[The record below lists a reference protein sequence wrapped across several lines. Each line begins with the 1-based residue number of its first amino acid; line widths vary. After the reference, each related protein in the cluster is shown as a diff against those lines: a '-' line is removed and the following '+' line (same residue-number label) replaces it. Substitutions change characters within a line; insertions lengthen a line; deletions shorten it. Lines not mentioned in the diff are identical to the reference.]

1 LTEQEW
7 LACADSRPMLALL
20 RSRKTFLSRA
30 GRRKLRLYACACC
43 RGVWHLLGDQRSR
56 HAIEAAERH
65 ADGAATTEELGAAD
79 KAAGA
84 AADAAADA
92 VASRSMPPGNHA
104 ASAACAAAHSGV
116 TRQWGAALAAKEAA
130 LARQKA
136 AGRGRPDAWTAS
148 QVQPEERRWLACL
161 LRDIFGN
168 PFRTVRP
175 APCWLAWHGGA
186 VPKLAQAIYD
196 GRRFADLPV
205 LADALEEAGCDSA
218 DLLAHCRQPGE
229 HVRGCWVVDAILGK
243 T

>member
-1 LTEQEW
+1 MTEEDW
-7 LACADSRPMLALL
+7 LACTDPAPVLAFL

-43 RGVWHLLGDQRSR
+43 RGVWHLLRDQRSR

-65 ADGAATTEELGAAD
+65 VDGAATSEELWAAD
-79 KAAGA
+79 QAAGA
-84 AADAAADA
+84 AEDA
-92 VASRSMPPGNHA
+92 VASRSMPPAYHA
-104 ASAACAAAHSGV
+104 ASAACAAANPQI

-161 LRDIFGN
+161 LHDIFGN

-186 VPKLAQAIYD
+186 LPKLAQAIYD

-229 HVRGCWVVDAILGK
+229 HVRGCWVLDAILGK